1 MTRPEL
7 RSGASFAPRR
17 APLCVLALTLAATA
31 RAEPI
36 YVIEQ
41 LVVSITSEPGA
52 DSERTGQVKSGDKLE
67 LLERE
72 GDEAHVRLPSGKEGW
87 IKASYLS
94 NEEPLQH
101 RLTERTAEVEQLKQ
115 EAEKQKQEAQTQ
127 KQEGEKLKRD
137 IGRLESDLA
146 AARVAHNVASTP
158 APTPPPAA
166 ANTPTQTVPP
176 EVTETVSGSSA
187 PIRET
192 VFLRSPE
199 RSGQTPWPWVLG
211 TSVVMLLAGFVL
223 GWKTLD
229 RRIRQKYGGLRIY

>member
-1 MTRPEL
+1 
-7 RSGASFAPRR
+7 
-17 APLCVLALTLAATA
+17 LALTLAAATA

-41 LVVSITSEPGA
+41 LVVSVTSEPGA
-52 DSERTGQVKSGDKLE
+52 DSERIGQVKSGDRLE

-87 IKASYLS
+87 LKASYLS

-101 RLTERTAEVEQLKQ
+101 RLTERTAEVEQL
-115 EAEKQKQEAQTQ
+115 KQEAQTQ

-146 AARVAHNVASTP
+146 AARVAHNAASAP
-158 APTPPPAA
+158 APTPPPA

-176 EVTETVSGSSA
+176 AVTETVSGSSA

-211 TSVVMLLAGFVL
+211 TSAVMLLAGFVL

>member
-17 APLCVLALTLAATA
+17 APLCVLALTLAAATA

-41 LVVSITSEPGA
+41 LVVSVTSEPGA
-52 DSERTGQVKSGDKLE
+52 DSERIGQVKSGDRLE

-87 IKASYLS
+87 LKASYLS

-101 RLTERTAEVEQLKQ
+101 RLTERTAEVEQL
-115 EAEKQKQEAQTQ
+115 KQEAQTQ

-146 AARVAHNVASTP
+146 AARVAHNAASAP
-158 APTPPPAA
+158 APTPPPAV
-166 ANTPTQTVPP
+166 NTPTQTVPP
-176 EVTETVSGSSA
+176 AVTETVSGSSA

>member
-1 MTRPEL
+1 MTRPEP
-7 RSGASFAPRR
+7 RSGESFAVRR
-17 APLCVLALTLAATA
+17 APLCVFALALAAGTA

-41 LVVSITSEPGA
+41 LVVSVTSEPGA
-52 DSERTGQVKSGDKLE
+52 DSERIGQVKSGDKLE

-72 GDEAHVRLPSGKEGW
+72 GDEVHVRLPSGKEGW

-94 NEEPLQH
+94 NDEPLQH
-101 RLTERTAEVEQLKQ
+101 RLTERTAEVEQL
-115 EAEKQKQEAQTQ
+115 KQEAQTQ

-158 APTPPPAA
+158 TPTPTPPPAA
-166 ANTPTQTVPP
+166 ANTPTQAVPP
-176 EVTETVSGSSA
+176 AVSEALSGGSA

-199 RSGQTPWPWVLG
+199 RPGQTPWPWVLG

>member
-1 MTRPEL
+1 MTSPEL
-7 RSGASFAPRR
+7 RSGESFAPGR
-17 APLCVLALTLAATA
+17 ASLCVLALALAAATA

-41 LVVSITSEPGA
+41 LVVSVTREPGA
-52 DSERTGQVKSGDKLE
+52 DSERIGQVKSGDKLE

-101 RLTERTAEVEQLKQ
+101 RLTERTAQLEQLKQ
-115 EAEKQKQEAQTQ
+115 EAQKQKQE
-127 KQEGEKLKRD
+127 EEKLKRD
-137 IGRLESDLA
+137 LGRLESDLA
-146 AARVAHNVASTP
+146 AARVAHNVASKP
-158 APTPPPAA
+158 APTAPPAA

-176 EVTETVSGSSA
+176 DV

-192 VFLRSPE
+192 VFLRSAA